1 MKKDKKTEVDPE
13 NLDPKNQKKKI
24 KLSTMAPALS
34 ALLVVACAGASVAAY
49 TPKVYAVQKPEVKK
63 TETNDTTEET
73 AEETTLEGQV
83 FDLPDGIYEGTGTGF
98 AGKITVAVEIKDK
111 KIVAITVLNV
121 EADDAAFFNR
131 AKGVIDRIIQSQ
143 NLDVDVVSG
152 ATYSS
157 RGIISAVK
165 NALTGEKDSG
175 KTAENPGKGEGS
187 TTVAEVAD
195 AAAYKDGTYYG
206 SGTGFAGPIKV
217 KVVISGGKIASIEI
231 VSTSDGSSY
240 ISKASAITGKIVAS
254 QSTNVDTVSGA
265 TYSSV
270 GIINAVRNALAQA
283 AVDASTVPASTE
295 NTEQNTQ
302 QSQTPP
308 TPTVSGNFPYP
319 DGTYYGTAEGY
330 LGDVKVAIVLKNHT
344 LQSVQILENVDDE
357 AFFNRARVVAD
368 NVVKNQTTS
377 VDTVSG
383 ATYSSNG
390 ILNAIKAALES
401 AKAAANPSNGG
412 NNNANNENNG
422 NQNSNSGNNNGN
434 NGNNNNGG
442 NNNGNTEIPDD
453 SNGET
458 GIYYADGTYTVTV
471 KCEPDEDED
480 FDPYNLTATITVK
493 GDKITAI
500 SNVSGDGDS
509 GNDRYIN
516 WAANG
521 RSGKVGIINQ
531 IIGLVTIDMSKE
543 NAETAMNEA
552 IVNVDVVSR
561 ATCSSKSLKEACK
574 EALNQARAKFLEQ
587 KDDQESLADVK
598 IPDGTD
604 ETGNTDTEV
613 TEPEN
618 NPQEAAQ
625 EQLLETE

>member
-24 KLSTMAPALS
+24 NLSTMAPALS

-49 TPKVYAVQKPEVKK
+49 SPKVYAVQKPSPK
-63 TETNDTTEET
+63 TESADTTAEDT
-73 AEETTLEGQV
+73 AEETALEGQV

-175 KTAENPGKGEGS
+175 KTAENLGKGEGS

-206 SGTGFAGPIKV
+206 SATGFAGPIKV

-240 ISKASAITGKIVAS
+240 ISKASAITGKIVSS

-283 AVDASTVPASTE
+283 AVDGSTVPASTE
-295 NTEQNTQ
+295 NTEQNNQ
-302 QSQTPP
+302 QNQSAP
-308 TPTVSGNFPYP
+308 TPSVSGNFPYP

-344 LQSVQILENVDDE
+344 IQSVQILENEDDA
-357 AFFNRARVVAD
+357 AFFNRARAVV
-368 NVVKNQTTS
+368 NNIVKNQTTG
-377 VDTVSG
+377 VDVVSG

-390 ILNAIKAALES
+390 IINAVKAALES
-401 AKAAANPSNGG
+401 AKAAANPSNG
-412 NNNANNENNG
+412 NNSNNG
-422 NQNSNSGNNNGN
+422 NQNNNNSGNNNGN
-434 NGNNNNGG
+434 TGNNNNS
-442 NNNGNTEIPDD
+442 NNNGSTEKPDD
-453 SNGET
+453 SNT
-458 GIYYADGTYTVTV
+458 NAPTYYADGSYTVTV
-471 KCEPDEDED
+471 KCEPDESED
-480 FDPYNLTATITVK
+480 FDAYNLTATITVK

-509 GNDRYIN
+509 SNDRYIN

-521 RSGKVGIINQ
+521 RSNNVGIISQ
-531 IIGLVTIDMSKE
+531 IIGLATIDMSKE
-543 NAETAMNEA
+543 NAETTMNEA
-552 IVNVDVVSR
+552 IANVDVVSR
-561 ATCSSKSLKEACK
+561 ATCSSKALKDACK

-587 KDDQESLADVK
+587 KDDQKNLADVK
-598 IPDGTD
+598 MPDGTD
-604 ETGNTDTEV
+604 ETGNADTEL
-613 TEPEN
+613 TDPEN
-618 NPQEAAQ
+618 DPQEAAQ
-625 EQLLETE
+625 KQLLETE

>member
-24 KLSTMAPALS
+24 NLSTMAPALS

-49 TPKVYAVQKPEVKK
+49 SPKVYAVQKPSPK
-63 TETNDTTEET
+63 TESADTTAEDT
-73 AEETTLEGQV
+73 AEETALEGQV

-206 SGTGFAGPIKV
+206 SATGFAGPIKV

-240 ISKASAITGKIVAS
+240 ISKASAITGKIVS
-254 QSTNVDTVSGA
+254 FQSTNVDTVSGA

-283 AVDASTVPASTE
+283 AVDGSTVPASTE
-295 NTEQNTQ
+295 NTEQNNQ
-302 QSQTPP
+302 QNQSAP
-308 TPTVSGNFPYP
+308 TPSVSGNFPYP

-344 LQSVQILENVDDE
+344 IQSVQILENEDDA
-357 AFFNRARVVAD
+357 AFFNRARAVV
-368 NVVKNQTTS
+368 NNIVKNQTTG
-377 VDTVSG
+377 VDVVSG

-390 ILNAIKAALES
+390 IINAVKAALES
-401 AKAAANPSNGG
+401 AKAAANPSNG
-412 NNNANNENNG
+412 NNSNNG
-422 NQNSNSGNNNGN
+422 NQNNNNSGNNNGN
-434 NGNNNNGG
+434 TGNNNNS
-442 NNNGNTEIPDD
+442 NNNGSTEKPDD
-453 SNGET
+453 SNT
-458 GIYYADGTYTVTV
+458 NAPTYYADGSYTVTV
-471 KCEPDEDED
+471 KCEPDESED
-480 FDPYNLTATITVK
+480 FDAYNLTATITVK

-509 GNDRYIN
+509 SNDRYIN

-521 RSGKVGIINQ
+521 RSNNVGIISQ
-531 IIGLVTIDMSKE
+531 IIGLATIDMSKE
-543 NAETAMNEA
+543 NAETTMNEA
-552 IVNVDVVSR
+552 IANVDVVSR
-561 ATCSSKSLKEACK
+561 ATCSSQALKDACK

-587 KDDQESLADVK
+587 KDDQKNLADVK
-598 IPDGTD
+598 MPDGTD
-604 ETGNTDTEV
+604 ETGNADTEL
-613 TEPEN
+613 TDPEN
-618 NPQEAAQ
+618 DPQEAAQ
-625 EQLLETE
+625 KQLLETE

>member
-24 KLSTMAPALS
+24 NLSTMAPALS

-49 TPKVYAVQKPEVKK
+49 SPKVYAVQKPSPK
-63 TETNDTTEET
+63 TESADTTAEDT
-73 AEETTLEGQV
+73 AEETALEGQV

-206 SGTGFAGPIKV
+206 SATGFAGPIKV

-240 ISKASAITGKIVAS
+240 ISKASAITGKIVSS

-283 AVDASTVPASTE
+283 AVDGSTVPASTE
-295 NTEQNTQ
+295 NTEQNNQ
-302 QSQTPP
+302 QNQSAP
-308 TPTVSGNFPYP
+308 TPSVSGNFPYP

-344 LQSVQILENVDDE
+344 IQSVQILENEDDA
-357 AFFNRARVVAD
+357 AFFNRARAVV
-368 NVVKNQTTS
+368 NNIVKNQTTG
-377 VDTVSG
+377 VDVVSG

-390 ILNAIKAALES
+390 IINAVKAALES
-401 AKAAANPSNGG
+401 AKAAANPSNG
-412 NNNANNENNG
+412 NNSNNG
-422 NQNSNSGNNNGN
+422 NQNNNNSGNNNGN
-434 NGNNNNGG
+434 TGNNNNS
-442 NNNGNTEIPDD
+442 NNNGSTEKPDESNTNAP
-453 SNGET
+453 T
-458 GIYYADGTYTVTV
+458 YYADGSYTVTV
-471 KCEPDEDED
+471 KCEPDESED
-480 FDPYNLTATITVK
+480 FDAYNLTATITVK

-509 GNDRYIN
+509 SNDRYIN

-521 RSGKVGIINQ
+521 RSNNVGIISQ
-531 IIGLVTIDMSKE
+531 IIGLATIDMSKE
-543 NAETAMNEA
+543 NAETTMNEA
-552 IVNVDVVSR
+552 IANVDVVSR
-561 ATCSSKSLKEACK
+561 ATCSSQALKDACK

-587 KDDQESLADVK
+587 KDDQKNLADVK
-598 IPDGTD
+598 MPDGTD
-604 ETGNTDTEV
+604 ETGNADTEL
-613 TEPEN
+613 TDPEN
-618 NPQEAAQ
+618 DPQEAAQ

>member
-24 KLSTMAPALS
+24 NLSTMAPALS

-49 TPKVYAVQKPEVKK
+49 SPKVYAVQKPSPK
-63 TETNDTTEET
+63 TESADTTAEDT
-73 AEETTLEGQV
+73 AEETALEGQV

-206 SGTGFAGPIKV
+206 SATGFAGPIKV

-240 ISKASAITGKIVAS
+240 ISKASAITGKIVSS

-283 AVDASTVPASTE
+283 AVDGSTVPASTE
-295 NTEQNTQ
+295 NTEQNNQ
-302 QSQTPP
+302 QNQSAP
-308 TPTVSGNFPYP
+308 TPSVSGNFPYP

-344 LQSVQILENVDDE
+344 IQSVQILENEDDA
-357 AFFNRARVVAD
+357 AFFNRARAVV
-368 NVVKNQTTS
+368 NNIVKNQTTG
-377 VDTVSG
+377 VDVVSG

-390 ILNAIKAALES
+390 VINAVKAALES
-401 AKAAANPSNGG
+401 AKAAANPSNG
-412 NNNANNENNG
+412 NNSNNG
-422 NQNSNSGNNNGN
+422 NQNNNNSGNNNGN
-434 NGNNNNGG
+434 TGNNNNS
-442 NNNGNTEIPDD
+442 NNNGSTEKPDD
-453 SNGET
+453 SNT
-458 GIYYADGTYTVTV
+458 NAPTYYADGSYTVTV
-471 KCEPDEDED
+471 KCEPDESED
-480 FDPYNLTATITVK
+480 FDAYNLTATITVK

-509 GNDRYIN
+509 SNDRYIN

-521 RSGKVGIINQ
+521 RSNNVGIISQ
-531 IIGLVTIDMSKE
+531 IIGLATIDMSKE
-543 NAETAMNEA
+543 NAETTMNEA
-552 IVNVDVVSR
+552 IANVDVVSR
-561 ATCSSKSLKEACK
+561 ATCSSQALKDACK

-587 KDDQESLADVK
+587 KDDQKNLADVK
-598 IPDGTD
+598 MPDGTD
-604 ETGNTDTEV
+604 ETGNADTEL
-613 TEPEN
+613 TDPDN
-618 NPQEAAQ
+618 DPQEAAQ
-625 EQLLETE
+625 DQLLETE

>member
-24 KLSTMAPALS
+24 NLSTMAPALS

-49 TPKVYAVQKPEVKK
+49 SPKVYAVQKPSPK
-63 TETNDTTEET
+63 TESADTTAEDT
-73 AEETTLEGQV
+73 AEETALEGQV

-143 NLDVDVVSG
+143 NLDVDVISG

-206 SGTGFAGPIKV
+206 SATGFAGPIKV

-240 ISKASAITGKIVAS
+240 ISKASVITGKIVSS

-283 AVDASTVPASTE
+283 AVDGSTVPASTE
-295 NTEQNTQ
+295 NTEQNNQ
-302 QSQTPP
+302 QNQSAP
-308 TPTVSGNFPYP
+308 TPSVSGNFPYP

-344 LQSVQILENVDDE
+344 IQSVQILENEDDA
-357 AFFNRARVVAD
+357 AFFNRARAVV
-368 NVVKNQTTS
+368 NNIVKNQTTG
-377 VDTVSG
+377 VDVVSG

-390 ILNAIKAALES
+390 IINAVKAALES
-401 AKAAANPSNGG
+401 AKAAANPSNG
-412 NNNANNENNG
+412 NNSNNG
-422 NQNSNSGNNNGN
+422 NQNNNNSGNNNGN
-434 NGNNNNGG
+434 TGNNNNS
-442 NNNGNTEIPDD
+442 NNNGSTEKPDD
-453 SNGET
+453 SNT
-458 GIYYADGTYTVTV
+458 NAPTYYADGSYTVTV
-471 KCEPDEDED
+471 KCEPDESED
-480 FDPYNLTATITVK
+480 FDAYNLTATITVK

-509 GNDRYIN
+509 SNDRYIN

-521 RSGKVGIINQ
+521 RSNNVGIISQ
-531 IIGLVTIDMSKE
+531 IIGLATIDMSKE
-543 NAETAMNEA
+543 NAETTMNEA
-552 IVNVDVVSR
+552 IANVDVVSR
-561 ATCSSKSLKEACK
+561 ATCSSQALKDACK
-574 EALNQARAKFLEQ
+574 EALNQARAKFLKQ
-587 KDDQESLADVK
+587 KDDQKNLADVK
-598 IPDGTD
+598 MPDGTD
-604 ETGNTDTEV
+604 ETGNADTEL
-613 TEPEN
+613 TDPEN
-618 NPQEAAQ
+618 DPQEAAQ

>member
-24 KLSTMAPALS
+24 NLSTMAPALS

-49 TPKVYAVQKPEVKK
+49 SPKVYAVQKPSPK
-63 TETNDTTEET
+63 TESADTTAEDT
-73 AEETTLEGQV
+73 AEETALEGQV

-206 SGTGFAGPIKV
+206 SATGFAGPIKV

-240 ISKASAITGKIVAS
+240 ISKASAITGKIVSS

-283 AVDASTVPASTE
+283 AVDGSTVPASTE
-295 NTEQNTQ
+295 NTEQNNQ
-302 QSQTPP
+302 QNQSAP
-308 TPTVSGNFPYP
+308 TPSVSGNFPYP

-344 LQSVQILENVDDE
+344 IQSVQILENEDDA
-357 AFFNRARVVAD
+357 AFFNRARAVV
-368 NVVKNQTTS
+368 NNIVKNQTTG
-377 VDTVSG
+377 VDVVSG

-390 ILNAIKAALES
+390 IINAVKAALES
-401 AKAAANPSNGG
+401 AKAAANPSNG
-412 NNNANNENNG
+412 NNSNNG
-422 NQNSNSGNNNGN
+422 NQNNNNSGNNNGN
-434 NGNNNNGG
+434 TGNNNNS
-442 NNNGNTEIPDD
+442 NNNGSTEKPDD
-453 SNGET
+453 SNT
-458 GIYYADGTYTVTV
+458 NAPTYYADGSYTVTV
-471 KCEPDEDED
+471 KCEPDESED
-480 FDPYNLTATITVK
+480 FDAYNLTATITVK

-509 GNDRYIN
+509 SNDRYIN

-521 RSGKVGIINQ
+521 RSNNVGIISQ
-531 IIGLVTIDMSKE
+531 IIGLATIDMSKE
-543 NAETAMNEA
+543 NAETTMNEA
-552 IVNVDVVSR
+552 IANVDVVSR
-561 ATCSSKSLKEACK
+561 ATCSSQALKDVCK

-587 KDDQESLADVK
+587 KDDQKNLADVK
-598 IPDGTD
+598 MPDGTD
-604 ETGNTDTEV
+604 ETGNADTEL
-613 TEPEN
+613 TDPEN
-618 NPQEAAQ
+618 DPQEAAQ

>member
-24 KLSTMAPALS
+24 NLSTMAPALS

-49 TPKVYAVQKPEVKK
+49 SPKVYAVQKPSPK
-63 TETNDTTEET
+63 TESADTTAEDT
-73 AEETTLEGQV
+73 AEETALEGQV

-206 SGTGFAGPIKV
+206 SATGFAGPIKV

-240 ISKASAITGKIVAS
+240 ISKASAITGKIVSS

-283 AVDASTVPASTE
+283 AVDGSTVPASTE
-295 NTEQNTQ
+295 NTEQNNQ
-302 QSQTPP
+302 QNQSAP
-308 TPTVSGNFPYP
+308 TPSVSGNFPYP

-344 LQSVQILENVDDE
+344 IQSVQILENEDDA
-357 AFFNRARVVAD
+357 AFFNRARAVV
-368 NVVKNQTTS
+368 NNIVKNQTTG
-377 VDTVSG
+377 VDVVSG

-390 ILNAIKAALES
+390 IINAVKAALES
-401 AKAAANPSNGG
+401 AKAAANPSNG
-412 NNNANNENNG
+412 NNSNNG
-422 NQNSNSGNNNGN
+422 NQNNNNSGNNNGN
-434 NGNNNNGG
+434 TGNNNNS
-442 NNNGNTEIPDD
+442 NNNGSTEKPDD
-453 SNGET
+453 SNT
-458 GIYYADGTYTVTV
+458 NAPTYYADGSYTVTV
-471 KCEPDEDED
+471 KCEPDESED
-480 FDPYNLTATITVK
+480 FDAYNLTATITVK

-509 GNDRYIN
+509 SNDRYIN

-521 RSGKVGIINQ
+521 RSNNVGIISQ
-531 IIGLVTIDMSKE
+531 IIGLATIDMSKE
-543 NAETAMNEA
+543 NAETTMNEA
-552 IVNVDVVSR
+552 IANVDVVSR
-561 ATCSSKSLKEACK
+561 ATCSSQALKDACK

-587 KDDQESLADVK
+587 KDDQKNLADVK
-598 IPDGTD
+598 MPDGTD
-604 ETGNTDTEV
+604 ETGNADTEL
-613 TEPEN
+613 TDPEN
-618 NPQEAAQ
+618 DPQEAAQ

>member
-24 KLSTMAPALS
+24 NLSTMAPALS

-49 TPKVYAVQKPEVKK
+49 SPKVYAVQKPSPK
-63 TETNDTTEET
+63 TESADTTAEDT
-73 AEETTLEGQV
+73 AEETALEGQV

-206 SGTGFAGPIKV
+206 SATGFAGPIKV

-240 ISKASAITGKIVAS
+240 ISKASAITGKIVSS

-283 AVDASTVPASTE
+283 AVDGSTVPASTE
-295 NTEQNTQ
+295 NTEQNNQ
-302 QSQTPP
+302 QNQSAP
-308 TPTVSGNFPYP
+308 TPSVSGNFPYP

-344 LQSVQILENVDDE
+344 IQSVQILENEDDA
-357 AFFNRARVVAD
+357 AFFNRARAVV
-368 NVVKNQTTS
+368 NNIVKNQTTG
-377 VDTVSG
+377 VDVVSG

-390 ILNAIKAALES
+390 IINAVKAALES
-401 AKAAANPSNGG
+401 AKAAANPSNG
-412 NNNANNENNG
+412 NNSNNG
-422 NQNSNSGNNNGN
+422 NQNNNNSGNNNGN
-434 NGNNNNGG
+434 TGNNNNS
-442 NNNGNTEIPDD
+442 NNNGSTEKPDD
-453 SNGET
+453 SNT
-458 GIYYADGTYTVTV
+458 NAPTYYADGSYTVTV
-471 KCEPDEDED
+471 KCEPDESED
-480 FDPYNLTATITVK
+480 FDAYNLTATITVK

-509 GNDRYIN
+509 SNDRYIN

-521 RSGKVGIINQ
+521 RSNNVGIISQ
-531 IIGLVTIDMSKE
+531 IIGLATIDMSKE
-543 NAETAMNEA
+543 NAETTMNEA
-552 IVNVDVVSR
+552 IANVDVVSR
-561 ATCSSKSLKEACK
+561 ATCSSKALKDACK

-587 KDDQESLADVK
+587 KDDQKNLADVK
-598 IPDGTD
+598 MPDGTD
-604 ETGNTDTEV
+604 ETGNADTEL
-613 TEPEN
+613 TDPEN
-618 NPQEAAQ
+618 DPQEAAQ

>member
-1 MKKDKKTEVDPE
+1 
-13 NLDPKNQKKKI
+13 
-24 KLSTMAPALS
+24 MAPALS

-49 TPKVYAVQKPEVKK
+49 SPKVYAVQKPSPK
-63 TETNDTTEET
+63 TESADTTAEDT
-73 AEETTLEGQV
+73 AEETALEGQV

-206 SGTGFAGPIKV
+206 SATGFAGPIKV

-240 ISKASAITGKIVAS
+240 ISKASAITGKIVSS

-283 AVDASTVPASTE
+283 AVDGSTVPASTE
-295 NTEQNTQ
+295 NTEQNNQ
-302 QSQTPP
+302 QNQSAP
-308 TPTVSGNFPYP
+308 TPSVSGNFPYP

-344 LQSVQILENVDDE
+344 IQSVQILENEDDA
-357 AFFNRARVVAD
+357 AFFNRARAVV
-368 NVVKNQTTS
+368 NNIVKNQTTG
-377 VDTVSG
+377 VDVVSG

-390 ILNAIKAALES
+390 IINAVKAALES
-401 AKAAANPSNGG
+401 AKAAANPSNG
-412 NNNANNENNG
+412 NNSNNG
-422 NQNSNSGNNNGN
+422 NQNNNNSGNNNGN
-434 NGNNNNGG
+434 TGNNNNS
-442 NNNGNTEIPDD
+442 NNNGSTEKPDD
-453 SNGET
+453 SNT
-458 GIYYADGTYTVTV
+458 NAPTYYADGSYTVTV
-471 KCEPDEDED
+471 KCEPDESED
-480 FDPYNLTATITVK
+480 FDAYNLTATITVK

-509 GNDRYIN
+509 SNDRYIN

-521 RSGKVGIINQ
+521 RSNNVGIISQ
-531 IIGLVTIDMSKE
+531 IIGLATIDMSKE
-543 NAETAMNEA
+543 NAETTMNEA
-552 IVNVDVVSR
+552 IANVDVVSR
-561 ATCSSKSLKEACK
+561 ATCSSQALKDACK

-587 KDDQESLADVK
+587 KDDQKNLADVK
-598 IPDGTD
+598 MPDGTD
-604 ETGNTDTEV
+604 ETGNADTEL
-613 TEPEN
+613 TDPEN
-618 NPQEAAQ
+618 DPQEAAQ

>member
-24 KLSTMAPALS
+24 NLSTMAPALS

-49 TPKVYAVQKPEVKK
+49 SPKVYAVQKPSPK
-63 TETNDTTEET
+63 TESADTTAEDT
-73 AEETTLEGQV
+73 AEETALEGQV

-206 SGTGFAGPIKV
+206 SATGFAGPIKV

-240 ISKASAITGKIVAS
+240 ISKASAITGKIVSS

-283 AVDASTVPASTE
+283 AVDGSTVPASTE
-295 NTEQNTQ
+295 NTEQNNQ
-302 QSQTPP
+302 QNQSVP
-308 TPTVSGNFPYP
+308 TPSVSGNFPYP

-344 LQSVQILENVDDE
+344 IQSVQILENEDDA
-357 AFFNRARVVAD
+357 AFFNRARAVV
-368 NVVKNQTTS
+368 NNIVKNQTTG
-377 VDTVSG
+377 VDVVSG

-390 ILNAIKAALES
+390 IINAVKAALES
-401 AKAAANPSNGG
+401 AKAAANPSNG
-412 NNNANNENNG
+412 NNSNNG
-422 NQNSNSGNNNGN
+422 NQNNNNSGNNNGN
-434 NGNNNNGG
+434 TGNNNNS
-442 NNNGNTEIPDD
+442 NNNGSTEKPDD
-453 SNGET
+453 SNT
-458 GIYYADGTYTVTV
+458 NAPTYYADGSYTVTV
-471 KCEPDEDED
+471 KCEPDESED
-480 FDPYNLTATITVK
+480 FDAYNLTATITVK

-509 GNDRYIN
+509 SNDRYIN

-521 RSGKVGIINQ
+521 RSNNVGIISQ
-531 IIGLVTIDMSKE
+531 IIGLATIDMSKE
-543 NAETAMNEA
+543 NAETTMNEA
-552 IVNVDVVSR
+552 IANVDVVSR
-561 ATCSSKSLKEACK
+561 ATCSSKALKDACK

-587 KDDQESLADVK
+587 KDDQKNLADVK
-598 IPDGTD
+598 MPDGTD
-604 ETGNTDTEV
+604 ETGNADTEL
-613 TEPEN
+613 TDPEN
-618 NPQEAAQ
+618 DPQEAAQ
-625 EQLLETE
+625 KQLLETE

>member
-24 KLSTMAPALS
+24 NLSTMAPALS

-49 TPKVYAVQKPEVKK
+49 SPKVYAVQKPSPK
-63 TETNDTTEET
+63 TESADTTAEDT
-73 AEETTLEGQV
+73 AEETALEGQV

-98 AGKITVAVEIKDK
+98 AGKIKVAVEIKDK

-206 SGTGFAGPIKV
+206 SATGFAGPIKV

-240 ISKASAITGKIVAS
+240 ISKASAITGKIVSS

-283 AVDASTVPASTE
+283 AVDGSTVPASTE
-295 NTEQNTQ
+295 NTEQNNQ
-302 QSQTPP
+302 QNQSAP
-308 TPTVSGNFPYP
+308 TPSVSGNFPYP

-344 LQSVQILENVDDE
+344 IQSVQILENEDDA
-357 AFFNRARVVAD
+357 AFFNRARAVV
-368 NVVKNQTTS
+368 NNIVKNQTTG
-377 VDTVSG
+377 VDVVSG

-390 ILNAIKAALES
+390 IINAVKAALES
-401 AKAAANPSNGG
+401 AKAAANPSNG
-412 NNNANNENNG
+412 NNSNNG
-422 NQNSNSGNNNGN
+422 NQNNNNSGNNNGN
-434 NGNNNNGG
+434 TGNNNNS
-442 NNNGNTEIPDD
+442 NNNGSTEKPDD
-453 SNGET
+453 SNT
-458 GIYYADGTYTVTV
+458 NAPTYYADGSYTVTV
-471 KCEPDEDED
+471 KCEPDESED
-480 FDPYNLTATITVK
+480 FDAYNLTATITVK

-509 GNDRYIN
+509 SNDRYIN

-521 RSGKVGIINQ
+521 RSNNVGIISQ
-531 IIGLVTIDMSKE
+531 IIGLATIDMSKE
-543 NAETAMNEA
+543 NAETTMNEA
-552 IVNVDVVSR
+552 IANVDVVSR
-561 ATCSSKSLKEACK
+561 ATCSSKALKDACK

-587 KDDQESLADVK
+587 KDDQKNLADVK
-598 IPDGTD
+598 MPDGTD
-604 ETGNTDTEV
+604 ETGNADTEL
-613 TEPEN
+613 TDPEN
-618 NPQEAAQ
+618 DPQEAAQ

>member
-24 KLSTMAPALS
+24 NLSTMAPALS

-49 TPKVYAVQKPEVKK
+49 SPKVYAVQKPSPK
-63 TETNDTTEET
+63 TESADTTAEDT
-73 AEETTLEGQV
+73 AEETALEGQV

-175 KTAENPGKGEGS
+175 KTAENPRKGEGS

-206 SGTGFAGPIKV
+206 SATGFAGPIKV

-240 ISKASAITGKIVAS
+240 ISKASAITGKIVSS

-283 AVDASTVPASTE
+283 AVDGSTVPASTE
-295 NTEQNTQ
+295 NTEQNNQ
-302 QSQTPP
+302 QNQSAP
-308 TPTVSGNFPYP
+308 TPSVSGNFPYP

-344 LQSVQILENVDDE
+344 IQSVQILENEDDA
-357 AFFNRARVVAD
+357 AFFNRARAVV
-368 NVVKNQTTS
+368 NNIVKNQTTG
-377 VDTVSG
+377 VDVVSG

-390 ILNAIKAALES
+390 IINAVKAALES
-401 AKAAANPSNGG
+401 AKAAANPSNG
-412 NNNANNENNG
+412 NNSNNG
-422 NQNSNSGNNNGN
+422 NQNNNNSGNNNGN
-434 NGNNNNGG
+434 TGNNNNS
-442 NNNGNTEIPDD
+442 NNNGSTEKPDD
-453 SNGET
+453 SNT
-458 GIYYADGTYTVTV
+458 NAPTYYADGSYTVTV
-471 KCEPDEDED
+471 KCEPDESED
-480 FDPYNLTATITVK
+480 FDAYNLTATITVK

-509 GNDRYIN
+509 SNDRYIN

-521 RSGKVGIINQ
+521 RSNNVGIISQ
-531 IIGLVTIDMSKE
+531 IIGLATIDMSKE
-543 NAETAMNEA
+543 NAETTMNEA
-552 IVNVDVVSR
+552 IANVDVVSR
-561 ATCSSKSLKEACK
+561 ATCSSQALKDACK
-574 EALNQARAKFLEQ
+574 EALNQARAKFLKQ
-587 KDDQESLADVK
+587 KDDQKNLADVK
-598 IPDGTD
+598 MPDGTD
-604 ETGNTDTEV
+604 ETGNADTEL
-613 TEPEN
+613 TDPEN
-618 NPQEAAQ
+618 DPQEAAQ

>member
-1 MKKDKKTEVDPE
+1 MKKDKKTEVDLE

-24 KLSTMAPALS
+24 NLSTMAPALS

-49 TPKVYAVQKPEVKK
+49 SPKVYAVQKPSPK
-63 TETNDTTEET
+63 TESADTTAEDT
-73 AEETTLEGQV
+73 AEETALEGQV

-206 SGTGFAGPIKV
+206 SATGFAGPIKV

-240 ISKASAITGKIVAS
+240 ISKASAITGKIVSS

-283 AVDASTVPASTE
+283 AVDGSTVPVSTE
-295 NTEQNTQ
+295 NTEQNNQ
-302 QSQTPP
+302 QNQSAP
-308 TPTVSGNFPYP
+308 TPSVSGNFPYP

-344 LQSVQILENVDDE
+344 IQSVQILENEDDA
-357 AFFNRARVVAD
+357 AFFNRARAVV
-368 NVVKNQTTS
+368 NNIVKNQTTG
-377 VDTVSG
+377 VDVVSG

-390 ILNAIKAALES
+390 IINAVKAALES
-401 AKAAANPSNGG
+401 AKAAANPSNG
-412 NNNANNENNG
+412 NNSNNG
-422 NQNSNSGNNNGN
+422 NQNNNNSGNNNGN
-434 NGNNNNGG
+434 TGNNNNS
-442 NNNGNTEIPDD
+442 NNNGSTEKPDD
-453 SNGET
+453 SNT
-458 GIYYADGTYTVTV
+458 NAPTYYADGSYTVTV
-471 KCEPDEDED
+471 KCEPDESED
-480 FDPYNLTATITVK
+480 FDAYNLTATITVK

-509 GNDRYIN
+509 SNDRYIN

-521 RSGKVGIINQ
+521 RSNNVGIISQ
-531 IIGLVTIDMSKE
+531 IIGLATIDMSKE
-543 NAETAMNEA
+543 NAETTMNEA
-552 IVNVDVVSR
+552 IANVDVVSR
-561 ATCSSKSLKEACK
+561 ATCSSQALKDACK
-574 EALNQARAKFLEQ
+574 EALNQARAKFLKQ
-587 KDDQESLADVK
+587 KDDQKNLADVK
-598 IPDGTD
+598 MPDGTD
-604 ETGNTDTEV
+604 ETGNADTEL
-613 TEPEN
+613 TDPEN
-618 NPQEAAQ
+618 DPQEAAQ

>member
-24 KLSTMAPALS
+24 NLSTMAPALS

-49 TPKVYAVQKPEVKK
+49 SPKVYAVQKPSPK
-63 TETNDTTEET
+63 TESADTTAEDT
-73 AEETTLEGQV
+73 AEETALEGQV

-206 SGTGFAGPIKV
+206 SATGFAGPIKV

-240 ISKASAITGKIVAS
+240 ISKASAITGKIVSS

-283 AVDASTVPASTE
+283 AVDGSTVPASTE
-295 NTEQNTQ
+295 NTEQNNQ
-302 QSQTPP
+302 QNQSAP
-308 TPTVSGNFPYP
+308 TPSVSGNFPYP

-344 LQSVQILENVDDE
+344 IQSVQILENEDDA
-357 AFFNRARVVAD
+357 AFFNRARAVV
-368 NVVKNQTTS
+368 NNIVKNQTTG
-377 VDTVSG
+377 VDVVSG

-390 ILNAIKAALES
+390 IINAVKAALES
-401 AKAAANPSNGG
+401 AKAAANPSNG
-412 NNNANNENNG
+412 NNSNNG
-422 NQNSNSGNNNGN
+422 NQNNNNSGNNNGN
-434 NGNNNNGG
+434 TGNNNNS
-442 NNNGNTEIPDD
+442 NNNGSTEKPDD
-453 SNGET
+453 SNT
-458 GIYYADGTYTVTV
+458 NAPTYYADGSYTVTV
-471 KCEPDEDED
+471 KCEPDESED
-480 FDPYNLTATITVK
+480 FDAYNLTATITVK

-509 GNDRYIN
+509 SNDRYIN

-521 RSGKVGIINQ
+521 RSNNVGIISQ
-531 IIGLVTIDMSKE
+531 IIGLATIDMSKE
-543 NAETAMNEA
+543 NAETTMNEA
-552 IVNVDVVSR
+552 IANVDVVSR
-561 ATCSSKSLKEACK
+561 ATCSSQALKDACK

-587 KDDQESLADVK
+587 KDDQKNLADVK
-598 IPDGTD
+598 MPDGTD
-604 ETGNTDTEV
+604 ETGNADTEL
-613 TEPEN
+613 TDPEN
-618 NPQEAAQ
+618 DPQEAAQ
-625 EQLLETE
+625 KQLLETE

>member
-24 KLSTMAPALS
+24 NLSTMAPALS

-49 TPKVYAVQKPEVKK
+49 SPKVYAVQKPSPK
-63 TETNDTTEET
+63 TESADTTAEDT
-73 AEETTLEGQV
+73 AEETALEGQV

-206 SGTGFAGPIKV
+206 SATGFAGPIKV

-240 ISKASAITGKIVAS
+240 ISKASAITGKIVSS

-283 AVDASTVPASTE
+283 AVDGSTVPASTE
-295 NTEQNTQ
+295 NTEQNNQ
-302 QSQTPP
+302 QNQSAP
-308 TPTVSGNFPYP
+308 TPSVSGNFPYP

-344 LQSVQILENVDDE
+344 IQSVQILENEDDA
-357 AFFNRARVVAD
+357 AFFNRARAVV
-368 NVVKNQTTS
+368 NNIVKNQTTG
-377 VDTVSG
+377 VDVVSG

-390 ILNAIKAALES
+390 IINAVKAALES
-401 AKAAANPSNGG
+401 AKAAANPSNG
-412 NNNANNENNG
+412 NNSNNG
-422 NQNSNSGNNNGN
+422 NQNNNNSGNNNGN
-434 NGNNNNGG
+434 TGNNNNS
-442 NNNGNTEIPDD
+442 NNNGSTEKPDD
-453 SNGET
+453 SNINAPT
-458 GIYYADGTYTVTV
+458 YYADGSYTVTV
-471 KCEPDEDED
+471 KCEPDESED
-480 FDPYNLTATITVK
+480 FDAYNLTATITVK

-509 GNDRYIN
+509 SNDRYIN

-521 RSGKVGIINQ
+521 RSNNVGIISQ
-531 IIGLVTIDMSKE
+531 IIGLATIDMSKE
-543 NAETAMNEA
+543 NAETTMNEA
-552 IVNVDVVSR
+552 IANVDVVSR
-561 ATCSSKSLKEACK
+561 ATCSSKALKDACK
-574 EALNQARAKFLEQ
+574 EVLNQARAKFLEQ
-587 KDDQESLADVK
+587 KDDQKNLADVK
-598 IPDGTD
+598 MPDGTD
-604 ETGNTDTEV
+604 ETGNADTEL
-613 TEPEN
+613 TDPEN
-618 NPQEAAQ
+618 DPQEAAQ